1 MCDLT
6 VSRIKQ
12 AKKEQEKYLPFVLSC
27 LKSKKEFTVR
37 FGFVFLLTYYMKE
50 EYLPTIFSLIQK
62 YQQEKYYVQMS
73 IAWLL
78 SYTYLVDKEK
88 TLSFLKEGVL
98 SSFTYQKTISK
109 IRESRRVSE
118 EEKESLKKLNF

>member
-1 MCDLT
+1 MT
-6 VSRIKQ
+6 VSRIKK
-12 AKKEQEKYLPFVLSC
+12 AKKEKEEYFPFVLSC
-27 LKSKKEFTVR
+27 LKSKKEFIVR
-37 FGFVFLLTYYMKE
+37 FGFVFLLTYYME
-50 EYLPTIFSLIQK
+50 EKYLPTIFSLVQK

-78 SYTYLVDKEK
+78 SYTYFIDKEK
-88 TLSFLKEGVL
+88 TLSFLKKGVL

-118 EEKESLKKLNF
+118 EEKEQLKKIFS